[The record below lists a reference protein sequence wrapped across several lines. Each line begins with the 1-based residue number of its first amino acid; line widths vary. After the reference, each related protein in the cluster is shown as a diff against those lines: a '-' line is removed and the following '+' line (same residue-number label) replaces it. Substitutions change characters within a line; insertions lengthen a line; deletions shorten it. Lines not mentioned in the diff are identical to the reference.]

1 MPEWIAIA
9 IAIAGGTGLGGIIVA
24 LINKRPT
31 RLDPFA
37 QLQMIVAGMQKEREL
52 DQKERETDR
61 ATIAEQAT
69 RLNDQSKRIDDLFTQ
84 QSLSRTYEAELLAW
98 GAAGGPPPPPK
109 RPDGLK

>member
-1 MPEWIAIA
+1 MPDWLVNVIAL
-9 IAIAGGTGLGGIIVA
+9 AGATGLGGIIVA

-31 RLDPFA
+31 RLDPFS
-37 QLQMIVAGMQKEREL
+37 QLQLIVAGMQKEREL
-52 DQKERETDR
+52 DQKERESDR
-61 ATIAEQAT
+61 SRIA
-69 RLNDQSKRIDDLFTQ
+69 DQDKRIDELFTQ

>member
-1 MPEWIAIA
+1 MPEWLTIVISVAS
-9 IAIAGGTGLGGIIVA
+9 GLGFGGIIVA

-31 RLDPFA
+31 RLDPFS

-52 DQKERETDR
+52 DQKEREADR
-61 ATIAEQAT
+61 LTITQQTA
-69 RLNDQSKRIDDLFTQ
+69 RIDELFTQ

>member
-9 IAIAGGTGLGGIIVA
+9 IAILGGTGLGGIIVA

-31 RLDPFA
+31 RLDPFS
-37 QLQMIVAGMQKEREL
+37 QLQLLVAGMQKDREL
-52 DQKERETDR
+52 DQKERELDR
-61 ATIAEQAT
+61 VRMTAQ
-69 RLNDQSKRIDDLFTQ
+69 DGRIDELYTQ
-84 QSLSRTYEAELLAW
+84 QSLHRSYEVELLAW